1 MTSDRPS
8 DGLRVPNIDKVRS
21 WRVPALQPISR
32 VIHPRP
38 NASHCE
44 VPTHTLTL
52 FHDSSTSRF
61 VVFGCLLQNQSL
73 RNLYS
78 PHLQNNILTTGYVLV
93 LIGTKC
99 FKEKWQKV
107 KPKKNTAP
115 QMQWHNV
122 SHGCCQAKM
131 ASRFPVRLQNPPS
144 NPSCCWYY
152 DMDVSTSAVWTW
164 VVGYT
169 LRPSC
174 QSRNLLGTHR
184 TGCTW

>member
-1 MTSDRPS
+1 LYNGTCSTRARRQEISFLKRNIFPKLPVNLQMTSDRPS

-115 QMQWHNV
+115 QMQ
-122 SHGCCQAKM
+122 
-131 ASRFPVRLQNPPS
+131 
-144 NPSCCWYY
+144 
-152 DMDVSTSAVWTW
+152 
-164 VVGYT
+164 
-169 LRPSC
+169 
-174 QSRNLLGTHR
+174 
-184 TGCTW
+184 